1 MDEQRRARSAA
12 DREQMANVIASH
24 HRLVRCITLR
34 QVRRALSGGII
45 TVPKGWSAR
54 GRRTT
59 VSAQE
64 EYKAIQ
70 DMDHEELEAALPK
83 LREEA
88 AKADA
93 RVHAAMERLAETAE
107 VPTYVEV
114 HEDYL
119 VVDVRGVE
127 RAMKLLS
134 RLHIPLEH
142 VRGAEADPEIEHT
155 LWRGWRIPGVHLPGV
170 RFYDVHGHRDKTIVI
185 HLKDETYDRLIVEV
199 RDPAEVVAKINDAAG
214 ASSRS

>member
-1 MDEQRRARSAA
+1 MSAE
-12 DREQMANVIASH
+12 R
-24 HRLVRCITLR
+24 
-34 QVRRALSGGII
+34 
-45 TVPKGWSAR
+45 
-54 GRRTT
+54 
-59 VSAQE
+59 
-64 EYKAIQ
+64 YKAIE
-70 DMDHEELEAALPK
+70 DMNHEELVAALPK

-93 RVHAAMERLAETAE
+93 RVHAAAERLAETAE

-114 HEDYL
+114 HGDHL

-127 RAMKLLS
+127 KAMTLLS
-134 RLHIPLEH
+134 RLRIPLKH
-142 VRGAEADPEIEHT
+142 VQGAEADSQIEHT

-199 RDPAEVVAKINDAAG
+199 EDPVEVVTKINDAVG
-214 ASSRS
+214 ASPRS